1 MDSVYN
7 PIQNQMEIAQLY
19 NRSSRFS
26 GTQSF
31 CDKTTADVF
40 ECAIQAAEKNR
51 IRKAKLEHRTVTLE
65 HKHRFIQD
73 GCIAVFVRSNI
84 FLFLN
89 LRLSHFCL
97 SLNVKV

>member
-40 ECAIQAAEKNR
+40 ECAI
-51 IRKAKLEHRTVTLE
+51 
-65 HKHRFIQD
+65 
-73 GCIAVFVRSNI
+73 NI
-84 FLFLN
+84 WEISGSLYADFSYILLYTG
-89 LRLSHFCL
+89 CL
-97 SLNVKV
+97 SGIDEIRDGRVRQPKKTEY